1 MRRALATI
9 LLSASACATTAPA
22 SGPRGM
28 RASDHLEAAREHSD
42 AAANRNR
49 WPDTRP
55 DATAAVA
62 RADEPR
68 WLTYWSSDEDA
79 RLAEMHRSAA
89 ARIEEEYQ
97 TACGDAP
104 AADVSVSPLV
114 RYGLGGTRILDG
126 AVVYLSKDAGTPD
139 QVMAKMRCHRAW
151 MMLGR
156 SAMDDCPLDLPQ
168 IEMVA
173 HETSGAIEVEIT
185 TRNTSQVEELQR
197 RVAKDVEAGA
207 SRTLHAAP
215 R

>member
-1 MRRALATI
+1 MRRAFATI
-9 LLSASACATTAPA
+9 LLTACATTAPA

-42 AAANRNR
+42 AAANRGR
-49 WPDTRP
+49 WPETTP
-55 DATAAVA
+55 AVA
-62 RADEPR
+62 HPDGPR
-68 WLTYWSSDEDA
+68 WLTYWSSDDDE
-79 RLAEMHRSAA
+79 RLAEIHRSAA
-89 ARIEEEYQ
+89 ARIEDEYQ

-114 RYGLGGTRILDG
+114 RFGLGGTRIPGG
-126 AVVYLSKDAGTPD
+126 AIVYLAKDAGTPD
-139 QVMAKMRCHRAW
+139 QVMAALRCHRAW

-168 IEMVA
+168 IEIVA
-173 HETSGAIEVEIT
+173 RATPGAIEVEIT
-185 TRNTSQVEELQR
+185 TRDPSQVGELQR

-207 SRTLHAAP
+207 SRSLHAEP